1 MNGRYGKAAVRLLA
15 AAALAVAAGAHDA
28 ALIPATAVA
37 AMETTVDEMSRA
49 MGRAYVAGIQRELI
63 RNGYE
68 PGPADGV
75 EGPRTR
81 AAIRA
86 WQRDAGLRQ
95 TGRAS
100 RELLESLRLA
110 APPAAAGGPPVAD
123 VQHLLAARGYYN
135 GAVDGIAGQRTRA
148 AIRRFQRDAGLP
160 VTGVADQGLL
170 RALETALP
178 GVHAQ

>member
-1 MNGRYGKAAVRLLA
+1 MSGRHGKAALRLLA
-15 AAALAVAAGAHDA
+15 AAALALAAGAYDGRLAPA
-28 ALIPATAVA
+28 AAVA
-37 AMETTVDEMSRA
+37 AMETTVDQMSRT
-49 MGRAYVAGIQRELI
+49 MGRAYVAGIQRALI
-63 RNGYE
+63 QNGYA

-86 WQRDAGLRQ
+86 FQRDAGLPQ

-110 APPAAAGGPPVAD
+110 APPAGGPPIAD
-123 VQHLLAARGYYN
+123 VQHLLAARGYYD
-135 GAVDGIAGQRTRA
+135 GAVDGIAGRRTRA

-160 VTGVADQGLL
+160 VTGVPDQGLL

-178 GVHAQ
+178 GVHAR

>member
-1 MNGRYGKAAVRLLA
+1 MNERLRKAAGRLLA

-28 ALIPATAVA
+28 ALAPAAAVA

-63 RNGYE
+63 RNGYA

-86 WQRDAGLRQ
+86 WQRDAGLPQ

-100 RELLESLRLA
+100 RELLESLQARRA
-110 APPAAAGGPPVAD
+110 ARRRGPPVAD

-135 GAVDGIAGQRTRA
+135 GAVDGIAGRRTRA

-160 VTGVADQGLL
+160 VTGVPDQGLL

-178 GVHAQ
+178 GVHAR